1 MKIIVAKNAGY
12 CFGVKEAIQKT
23 FHAVNLHKYKQI
35 NTYGPLIHNPQVV
48 QKLESMGVQSIDDIQ
63 DGKDSI
69 VIIRSHGIPLE
80 IYEEAKKHN
89 VEVIDATCPFV
100 RKVQKIVYEYHQKG
114 YSIVIMGDPAHPEV
128 IGINGWCENKAY
140 ILNNVSQVDSL
151 PNFDK
156 LCIVAQTTITSE
168 LWNAILKELT
178 LKATV
183 VAPFNTIC
191 VATRERQSSCAQVAQ
206 QVDAMIIIGGYHS
219 SNTQKLLQIS
229 EKYCK
234 YTYHV
239 ETAKDLPIDIIK
251 KMNKIGV
258 TAGASTPDWII
269 KEVIEKMSS
278 MDENYNEMMNM
289 MEEIENSLRVPR
301 RGHIIKGKVIHVTD
315 SEIMVNIGYK
325 SDGVIPKH
333 EISHDLSVNPR
344 ELVKEGDEIEVYVL
358 KTDDGE
364 GNVLLSKKRIDSE
377 KGWETVEAAVSQGTT
392 LEVKVVEVVKGGVI
406 AVSNELRGFIPASQL
421 STSYVNNLN
430 DFLGKQLAVNVIDFN
445 REKRKIV
452 FSHRA
457 LLEKENVEKRKTL
470 WQNIEKGSVI
480 EGEVKRLTN
489 FGAFV
494 DIGGI
499 DGLVHISDLSWGR
512 VSQPSEVV
520 KVGDHIKVVVLD
532 FDQDKNKIS
541 LGLKQITQEPWE
553 NIHAKFAIGD
563 IVEGKVVR
571 LADFGAFVELAP
583 GLDGLVHIS
592 QISDKHISKPSQE
605 VHIGQKV
612 TVKILEINIETK
624 RISLSMKEANEPEAV
639 EIINQEE
646 QTTIGEILE
655 SKDGQES

>member
-1 MKIIVAKNAGY
+1 MKIILARNAGY
-12 CFGVKEAIQKT
+12 CFGVKEAMQKT
-23 FHAVNLHKYKQI
+23 FNAVDLHKDKQI
-35 NTYGPLIHNPQVV
+35 YTYGPLIHNPQVV

-63 DGKDSI
+63 DGKNSI

-80 IYEEAKKHN
+80 VYEKAKANH
-89 VEVIDATCPFV
+89 VEIIDATCPFV
-100 RKVQKIVYEYHQKG
+100 RKVQRIVHEYHQKG
-114 YSIVIMGDPAHPEV
+114 YSIVIIGDPNHPEV
-128 IGINGWCENKAY
+128 IGINGWCENKAH
-140 ILNNVSQVDSL
+140 ILNHVSQVESL
-151 PNFDK
+151 PFMDK

-168 LWNAILKELT
+168 LWNAIVEELEH
-178 LKATV
+178 KAAV
-183 VAPFNTIC
+183 VEPFNTIC
-191 VATRERQSSCAQVAQ
+191 IATRERQSSCASVAQ
-206 QVDAMIIIGGYHS
+206 QVDAMIVIGGYHS

-239 ETAKDLPIDIIK
+239 ETAEDLPMDILK

-269 KEVIEKMSS
+269 KEAIEKMSS
-278 MDENYNEMMNM
+278 MDQNNNEMMNM

-301 RGHIIKGKVIHVTD
+301 RGQTIKGKVIHVTD

-325 SDGVIPKH
+325 SDGIIPKQ
-333 EISHDLSVNPR
+333 EISNDLSVNPR

-364 GNVLLSKKRIDSE
+364 GNVLLSKKRIDAE
-377 KGWETVEAAVSQGTT
+377 KGWETLGEAVSKGTT
-392 LEVKVVEVVKGGVI
+392 LQAKVVEVVKGGVI
-406 AVSNELRGFIPASQL
+406 AVINELRGFIPASQL

-445 REKRKIV
+445 RDKRKIV
-452 FSHRA
+452 FSHRSV
-457 LLEKENVEKRKTL
+457 LEKENVEKRRAL
-470 WQNIEKGSVI
+470 WQNIQKGNVI

-499 DGLVHISDLSWGR
+499 DGLIHISDLSWGR
-512 VSQPSEVV
+512 ISQPSEVV

-553 NIHAKFAIGD
+553 NIHKKYNAGD

-571 LADFGAFVELAP
+571 LADFGAFVELEP

-592 QISDKHISKPSQE
+592 QISNKHIAKPSQE

-612 TVKILEINIETK
+612 NVKILEINEEAK
-624 RISLSMKEANEPEAV
+624 RISLSIKEANEPETV
-639 EIINQEE
+639 EIVNQEE
-646 QTTIGEILE
+646 PTTIGDIVE
-655 SKDGQES
+655 SKDK

>member
-1 MKIIVAKNAGY
+1 MEIIIAKNAGY

-23 FHAVNLHKYKQI
+23 FHAVDLHTDKKI

-48 QKLESMGVQSIDDIQ
+48 QKLEAMGVQSIDDIQ
-63 DGKDSI
+63 DAKDSI

-80 IYEEAKKHN
+80 VYEKAKANN
-89 VEVIDATCPFV
+89 VEIIDATCPFV
-100 RKVQKIVYEYHQKG
+100 RKVQKIVYEYHQNG
-114 YSIVIMGDPAHPEV
+114 YSIVIIGDPTHPEV

-140 ILNNVSQVDSL
+140 ILNHVSQIDSL

-168 LWNAILKELT
+168 LWNAVLKELNH
-178 LKATV
+178 KATMV
-183 VAPFNTIC
+183 EPFNTIC
-191 VATRERQSSCAQVAQ
+191 VATRERQSSCASVAQ

-229 EKYCK
+229 KKYCK
-234 YTYHV
+234 HTYHV
-239 ETAKDLPIDIIK
+239 ETAEDLPMDIIE

-278 MDENYNEMMNM
+278 MDQNNNEMMNM

-301 RGHIIKGKVIHVTD
+301 RGHTIKGKVIHVTD

-325 SDGVIPKH
+325 SDGIIPKQ
-333 EISHDLSVNPR
+333 EISNDLSVNPR
-344 ELVKEGDEIEVYVL
+344 DLVKEGDEIEVYVL

-364 GNVLLSKKRIDSE
+364 GNVLLSKKRIDAE
-377 KGWETVEAAVSQGTT
+377 KGWTTVEEAVSKGTT
-392 LEVKVVEVVKGGVI
+392 LQVKVVEVVKGGVI

-430 DFLGKQLAVNVIDFN
+430 DFLGKQLEVNVIDFN

-457 LLEKENVEKRKTL
+457 VLEKENEEKRKSL
-470 WQNIEKGSVI
+470 WQNIQKGNII

-499 DGLVHISDLSWGR
+499 DGLIHISDLSWGR
-512 VSQPSEVV
+512 VNQPSEVV
-520 KVGDHIKVVVLD
+520 KVGDHVKVVVLD
-532 FDQDKNKIS
+532 FDQNKNKIS
-541 LGLKQITQEPWE
+541 LGLKQTTQEPWE
-553 NIHAKFAIGD
+553 NIETKYSVGD

-571 LADFGAFVELAP
+571 LADFGAFVELEP

-592 QISDKHISKPSQE
+592 QISDKHIAKPSQE

-612 TVKILEINIETK
+612 KVKVLEINVEAK
-624 RISLSMKEANEPEAV
+624 RISLSIKEANEPEAV
-639 EIINQEE
+639 EIVNQEE
-646 QTTIGEILE
+646 PTTIREIIE
-655 SKDGQES
+655 SKDE

>member
-1 MKIIVAKNAGY
+1 MKIILAKNAGY

-23 FHAVNLHKYKQI
+23 FNAVDLNKDKQI

-48 QKLESMGVQSIDDIQ
+48 QKLESMGVKSIDDIQ

-80 IYEEAKKHN
+80 VYEKAKANH
-89 VEVIDATCPFV
+89 VEIIDATCPFV
-100 RKVQKIVYEYHQKG
+100 RKVQRIVHEYHQKD
-114 YSIVIMGDPAHPEV
+114 YSIVIIGDPNHPEV
-128 IGINGWCENKAY
+128 IGINGWCDNKAH
-140 ILNNVSQVDSL
+140 ILNHVSQVESL
-151 PNFDK
+151 PFIDK

-168 LWNAILKELT
+168 LWNAIVKELEH
-178 LKATV
+178 KAAV
-183 VAPFNTIC
+183 VEPFNTIC
-191 VATRERQSSCAQVAQ
+191 VATRERQSSCASVAQ
-206 QVDAMIIIGGYHS
+206 QVDAMIVIGGYHS

-239 ETAKDLPIDIIK
+239 ETAEDLPMDIIK

-278 MDENYNEMMNM
+278 MDQNNNEMMNM
-289 MEEIENSLRVPR
+289 MEEIENSLKVPR
-301 RGHIIKGKVIHVTD
+301 RGQTIKGKVIHVTD

-325 SDGVIPKH
+325 SDGIIPKQ
-333 EISHDLSVNPR
+333 EISNDLSVNPR
-344 ELVKEGDEIEVYVL
+344 EIVKEGDEIEVYVL

-364 GNVLLSKKRIDSE
+364 GNVLLSKKRIDAE
-377 KGWETVEAAVSQGTT
+377 KGWETLEEAVSKGTT
-392 LEVKVVEVVKGGVI
+392 LQAKVVEVVKGGVI
-406 AVSNELRGFIPASQL
+406 AVINELRGFIPASQL

-430 DFLGKQLAVNVIDFN
+430 DFLGKQLSVNVIDFN
-445 REKRKIV
+445 RDKRKIV

-457 LLEKENVEKRKTL
+457 VLEKENVEKRKAL
-470 WQNIEKGSVI
+470 WLNIEKGNVI

-499 DGLVHISDLSWGR
+499 DGLIHISDLSWGR
-512 VSQPSEVV
+512 VNHPSEVV

-553 NIHAKFAIGD
+553 NIHKKYSAGD

-571 LADFGAFVELAP
+571 LADFGAFVELEP

-592 QISDKHISKPSQE
+592 QISNKHIAKPSQE

-612 TVKILEINIETK
+612 NVKVLEINEEAK
-624 RISLSMKEANEPEAV
+624 RISLSIKEANEPETV
-639 EIINQEE
+639 EIKNQEE
-646 QTTIGEILE
+646 PTTIGDIIE
-655 SKDGQES
+655 SKDQ

>member
-1 MKIIVAKNAGY
+1 MKIILARNAGY
-12 CFGVKEAIQKT
+12 CFGVKEAMQKT
-23 FHAVNLHKYKQI
+23 FNAVDLHKDKQI
-35 NTYGPLIHNPQVV
+35 YTYGPLIHNPQVV

-63 DGKDSI
+63 DGKNSI

-80 IYEEAKKHN
+80 VYEKAKANH
-89 VEVIDATCPFV
+89 VEIIDATCPFV
-100 RKVQKIVYEYHQKG
+100 RKVQRIVHEYHQKG
-114 YSIVIMGDPAHPEV
+114 YSIVIIGDPNHPEV
-128 IGINGWCENKAY
+128 IGINGWCENKAH
-140 ILNNVSQVDSL
+140 ILNHVSQVESL
-151 PNFDK
+151 PFMDK

-168 LWNAILKELT
+168 LWNAIVEELEH
-178 LKATV
+178 KAAV
-183 VAPFNTIC
+183 VEPFNTIC
-191 VATRERQSSCAQVAQ
+191 IATRERQSSCASVAQ
-206 QVDAMIIIGGYHS
+206 QVDAMIVIGGYHS

-239 ETAKDLPIDIIK
+239 ETAEDLPMDILK

-278 MDENYNEMMNM
+278 MDQNNNEMMNM

-301 RGHIIKGKVIHVTD
+301 RGQTIKGKVIHVTD

-325 SDGVIPKH
+325 SDGIIPKQ
-333 EISHDLSVNPR
+333 EISNDLSVNPR

-364 GNVLLSKKRIDSE
+364 GNVLLSKKRIDAE
-377 KGWETVEAAVSQGTT
+377 KGWETLGEAVSKGTT
-392 LEVKVVEVVKGGVI
+392 LQAKVVEVVKGGVI
-406 AVSNELRGFIPASQL
+406 AVINELRGFIPASQL

-445 REKRKIV
+445 RDKRKIV
-452 FSHRA
+452 FSHRSV
-457 LLEKENVEKRKTL
+457 LEKENVEKRRTL
-470 WQNIEKGSVI
+470 WQNIQKGNVI

-499 DGLVHISDLSWGR
+499 DGLIHISDLSWGR
-512 VSQPSEVV
+512 ISQPSEVV

-553 NIHAKFAIGD
+553 NIHKKYNAGD

-571 LADFGAFVELAP
+571 LADFGAFVELEP

-592 QISDKHISKPSQE
+592 QISNKHIAKPSQE

-612 TVKILEINIETK
+612 NVKILEINEEAK
-624 RISLSMKEANEPEAV
+624 RISLSIKEANEPETV
-639 EIINQEE
+639 EIVNQEE
-646 QTTIGEILE
+646 PTTIGDIVE
-655 SKDGQES
+655 SKDK